1 MKPAIVGVSVLG
13 AFVGSN
19 VEGDTVGAGEGPL
32 VGLVLGVYVKPA
44 TVGTSVD
51 GEVDGLAVGVLLGA

>member
-13 AFVGSN
+13 AFVGSS
-19 VEGDTVGAGEGPL
+19 VEGDTAGTEEGPL